1 MSTVELKILHKFGVW
16 ATVGSKIEKFLDSCS
31 HSDYEPSKIS
41 YPEKNPY
48 AHTPYIED
56 PKIWIKSLY
65 ALILHHEIKEDDEGL
80 DHWLKKIEEGTPR
93 QSIESYFRDV
103 AMKDNEKHKSFRI
116 EELFSGSSPEDR
128 IFVSINSSL
137 DNIFLSTKII
147 SAIKEKYPNKK
158 IFVSSNETCQSV
170 FSGNTMIESAII
182 QTKEFE
188 DPDFLNKNFF
198 QSYCLDNFSI
208 KNHHSIL
215 VQ

>member
-1 MSTVELKILHKFGVW
+1 M
-16 ATVGSKIEKFLDSCS
+16 
-31 HSDYEPSKIS
+31 
-41 YPEKNPY
+41 
-48 AHTPYIED
+48 
-56 PKIWIKSLY
+56 Y
-65 ALILHHEIKEDDEGL
+65 ALILLHDVKNDDDEGL
-80 DHWLKKIEEGTPR
+80 VHWLKKIEEGTPR

-103 AMKDNEKHKSFRI
+103 ALKDNEKNKSFRI
-116 EELFSGSSPEDR
+116 EELFSGSAPEDR

-147 SAIKEKYPNKK
+147 AAIKEKYPNKK
-158 IFVSSNETCQSV
+158 IFVSSNENCQSV

-215 VQ
+215 VK